1 MKKALLV
8 GINYTGSEY
17 ELQGCINDV
26 DNFYTLLTKFFG
38 YKPENIVCLTETLT
52 SPNHP
57 KKQTIMDAIDW
68 LLFNQTEGDNLVFY
82 YSGHGS
88 NTEDLNRDEKDR
100 KDEVIVPLD
109 FENAGVIT
117 DDWLKSNL
125 VDKVKNN
132 ITLYSFF
139 DSCNSGTV
147 LDLKCNIECDTKPF
161 LSLRDAKKLNEYNTR
176 HWSNNYR
183 ISYESEENKNSKV
196 YCFSSCL
203 NTEVSNETILNGK
216 RQGLFSYFFQE
227 LVRNNLAVN
236 KKCTLKHR
244 EIIKDINAYF
254 CMNNFDN
261 QNCVLSVCNISD
273 MNTVLNL

>member
-1 MKKALLV
+1 MKKALLI
-8 GINYTGSEY
+8 GINYKGSQY

-26 DNFYTLLTKFFG
+26 DNFYTLLTNFWG
-38 YKPENIVCLTETLT
+38 YKPENIVCLTETLS

-57 KKQTIMDAIDW
+57 TKQNIIDAIDW
-68 LLFNQTEGDNLVFY
+68 LLFNQTDGDNLLFY

-88 NTEDLNRDEKDR
+88 NTPDLNNDEKDM

-109 FENAGVIT
+109 FEKAGFIS
-117 DDWLKSNL
+117 DDLLKTNL
-125 VDKVKNN
+125 VDKIKNN
-132 ITLYSFF
+132 VTLYSFF

-147 LDLKCNIECDTKPF
+147 LDLKCNIECDTKPV
-161 LSLRDAKKLNEYNTR
+161 LSLRDVKRLNTYNSR
-176 HWSNNYR
+176 YWSNNYR
-183 ISYESEENKNSKV
+183 ISYESEENKNSKI

-203 NTEVSNETILNGK
+203 SYEVSNETMLNGK

-227 LVRNNLAVN
+227 IVRNDLAMN

-244 EIIKDINAYF
+244 EIVKAINAFF

-261 QNCVLSVCNISD
+261 QNCILSICNVSD
-273 MNTVLNL
+273 MDKVLNL